1 MAEQPDLTGDN
12 GAVASDPSPV
22 LSGLADLDP
31 VPDIRLIAVD
41 MDGTLL
47 DAEGR
52 IDPTLWPLLRELDR
66 RGIAFCP
73 ASGRQYANLA
83 ARFDGVGDD
92 VVFIAENGAYVARGG
107 REVSSDVLA
116 DDLVGRVV
124 ETVRALA
131 ASGADVGVVVC
142 GKRSAYIE
150 RHDAAFIAE
159 CDTYYALLE
168 RVDDLLLVRDDV
180 LKIAVFDFG
189 SAEATTAPALAPFR
203 ATHQV
208 VVSGAHWVD
217 VMNARTDKGAALRA
231 VQAALGVTR
240 AQTMAFG
247 DYLNDLELLDAA
259 EYSFA
264 MADAHPAVVE
274 RARYLAPSNR
284 ANGVVRTIATVLA
297 IPLAELEAG
306 ARSD

>member
-1 MAEQPDLTGDN
+1 MTSPLSPGVSDL
-12 GAVASDPSPV
+12 P
-22 LSGLADLDP
+22 DLDP
-31 VPDIRLIAVD
+31 APDIRLIAVD

-52 IDPTLWPLLRELDR
+52 IDPTLWPLLDELDR

-83 ARFDGVGDD
+83 ARFAGVGED
-92 VVFIAENGAYVARGG
+92 VVFIAENGAFVARGG
-107 REVSSDVLA
+107 HELSSDVLA
-116 DDLVGRVV
+116 GDVVGRVV
-124 ETVRALA
+124 ATVRALA
-131 ASGADVGVVVC
+131 AAGADVGVVVC
-142 GKRSAYIE
+142 GKRSAYVE
-150 RHDAAFIAE
+150 RHDTAFVAE
-159 CDTYYALLE
+159 CDTYYTLLE
-168 RVDDLLLVRDDV
+168 RVDDLLVVCDHI

-217 VMNARTDKGAALRA
+217 VMNATTDKGAALRA

-240 AQTMAFG
+240 GQTMAFG

-264 MADAHPAVVE
+264 MADAHPTVVE

-284 ANGVVRTIATVLA
+284 ANGVVRTIARVLG
-297 IPLAELEAG
+297 IPMGELEAG
-306 ARSD
+306 EPSS

>member
-1 MAEQPDLTGDN
+1 MTSPLSPAVPDL
-12 GAVASDPSPV
+12 PE
-22 LSGLADLDP
+22 LDP
-31 VPDIRLIAVD
+31 IPDIRLIAVD

-47 DAEGR
+47 DAEDR
-52 IDPTLWPLLRELDR
+52 IDPTLWPLLDELDR

-83 ARFDGVGDD
+83 ARFAGVGDD

-107 REVSSDVLA
+107 REVSADVLS
-116 DDLVGRVV
+116 DDVVGRVV
-124 ETVRALA
+124 STVRELA
-131 ASGADVGVVVC
+131 SSGADVGVVVC

-168 RVDDLLLVRDDV
+168 RVDDLLLVDDEI
-180 LKIAVFDFG
+180 LKVAVFDFG

-217 VMNARTDKGAALRA
+217 VMNATTDKGAALRR

-264 MADAHPAVVE
+264 MADAHPTVVG

-284 ANGVVRTIATVLA
+284 ENGVVRTIAAVLG
-297 IPLAELEAG
+297 IPLSELTPG
-306 ARSD
+306 TRHH

>member
-1 MAEQPDLTGDN
+1 MTPTASPALPDLP
-12 GAVASDPSPV
+12 A
-22 LSGLADLDP
+22 LDP
-31 VPDIRLIAVD
+31 TPDIRLIAVD

-47 DAEGR
+47 DAEDR
-52 IDPTLWPLLRELDR
+52 IHPTLWPLLAELDR
-66 RGIAFCP
+66 RGIVFCP

-83 ARFDGVGDD
+83 ARFEGVGDD
-92 VVFIAENGAYVARGG
+92 VVFIAENGAYVSRGG
-107 REVSSDVLA
+107 EEVSSAVVEDGV
-116 DDLVGRVV
+116 VGRVV

-150 RHDAAFIAE
+150 RHDAPFVAE
-159 CDTYYALLE
+159 CDTYYAELE
-168 RVDDLLLVRDDV
+168 RVDDLLLVHDDV

-217 VMNARTDKGAALRA
+217 VMDATTDKGAALRQ

-264 MADAHPAVVE
+264 MAEAHPAVIE
-274 RARYLAPSNR
+274 RARYLAPSNQ
-284 ANGVVRTIATVLA
+284 ANGVVRTIAAVLA
-297 IPLAELEAG
+297 IPWSGLEAG
-306 ARSD
+306 VRAG

>member
-1 MAEQPDLTGDN
+1 MT
-12 GAVASDPSPV
+12 SDPCLALP
-22 LSGLADLDP
+22 GLLDLDP
-31 VPDIRLIAVD
+31 PPDIRLIAVD

-47 DAEGR
+47 DASDR

-83 ARFDGVGDD
+83 ARFEGVGDRL
-92 VVFIAENGAYVARGG
+92 VFIAENGAYVARDGK
-107 REVSSDVLA
+107 ELSSDVLA
-116 DDLVGRVV
+116 DDAVGRVV
-124 ETVRALA
+124 ETVRELA

-168 RVDDLLLVRDDV
+168 RVDDLLLVQDDV
-180 LKIAVFDFG
+180 LKVAVFDFG
-189 SAEATTAPALAPFR
+189 FAELTTAPALAPFR

-217 VMNARTDKGAALRA
+217 VMNATTDKGAALLQ

-264 MADAHPAVVE
+264 MADAHPTVVE

-284 ANGVVRTIATVLA
+284 ANGVVRTITAVLA
-297 IPLAELEAG
+297 IPLAELDSG
-306 ARSD
+306 ARCD

>member
-1 MAEQPDLTGDN
+1 MTSHLSPAVSDL
-12 GAVASDPSPV
+12 P
-22 LSGLADLDP
+22 DLDP
-31 VPDIRLIAVD
+31 APDIRLIAVD

-47 DAEGR
+47 DTEGR
-52 IDPTLWPLLRELDR
+52 IDPTLWPLLDELDR

-83 ARFDGVGDD
+83 ARFAGVGDD
-92 VVFIAENGAYVARGG
+92 VVFIAENGAFVARGG
-107 REVSSDVLA
+107 RELSSDVLA
-116 DDLVGRVV
+116 DDVVGRVV

-131 ASGADVGVVVC
+131 AAGADVGVVVC
-142 GKRSAYIE
+142 GKRSAYVE
-150 RHDAAFIAE
+150 RHDTAFIAE

-168 RVDDLLLVRDDV
+168 RIDDLLLVDDEV

-189 SAEATTAPALAPFR
+189 SAEASTAPALAPFR

-217 VMNARTDKGAALRA
+217 VMNATTDKGAALRQ

-240 AQTMAFG
+240 GQTMAFG

-264 MADAHPAVVE
+264 MADAHPTVVE

-284 ANGVVRTIATVLA
+284 ANGVVRTIAAVLG
-297 IPLAELEAG
+297 IPVAELEAG
-306 ARSD
+306 GGSS